1 MSLADEAA
9 YFGAV
14 ADGVESRKE
23 EIESLRQQLAEF
35 KHGQDAYQ
43 QLFNNEKAENI
54 WLHKQI
60 TMLRDALEYHQA
72 QTRPIQDTIDALA
85 ATEPKP

>member
-1 MSLADEAA
+1 
-9 YFGAV
+9 
-14 ADGVESRKE
+14 
-23 EIESLRQQLAEF
+23 IESLRQQLAEF

-60 TMLRDALEYHQA
+60 TMLRDALKYIDWCIA
-72 QTRPIQDTIDALA
+72 NRPVISERIRAVLA